1 MSERVPS
8 LIVVD
13 ASAFAAVLFKEPEG
27 DVLADS
33 WANSIIVAPSL
44 LRYEIG
50 NVALTKARRFPDEA
64 DECIEAYDIF
74 LRLKIQFAEVGFRD
88 VLALAQRRNLT
99 IYDASYA
106 WLALSRGLDLIS
118 LDRRLVAA
126 FEAEKAA
133 VPGR

>member
-1 MSERVPS
+1 MRSA
-8 LIVVD
+8 IVVD

-27 DVLADS
+27 EVLADS

-44 LRYEIG
+44 LCYEIG
-50 NVALTKARRFPDEA
+50 NVALTKARRYPNEA
-64 DECIEAYDIF
+64 DDCIEAYDIF
-74 LRLKIQFAEVGFRD
+74 LRLNIQFAKVGLREA
-88 VLALAQRRNLT
+88 LALAQRRNLT

-118 LDRRLVAA
+118 LDRRLIAA

-133 VPGR
+133 THGR

>member
-1 MSERVPS
+1 MPS
-8 LIVVD
+8 SIVVD

-27 DVLADS
+27 DGLADL
-33 WANSIIVAPSL
+33 WANSVVIAPIL
-44 LRYEIG
+44 LCYEIG

-74 LRLKIQFAEVGFRD
+74 LRLKIQIAEVEFRD
-88 VLALAQRRNLT
+88 VLALALRRNLT
-99 IYDASYA
+99 VYDASYA

-126 FEAEKAA
+126 FEAEKATA
-133 VPGR
+133 PGR